1 MRRDAG
7 FRRRDGSLRGERL
20 GLPTEGLMATGREWD
35 LPESAVTDR
44 KFSLRRALLKR
55 AVVYGGIAGAG
66 YLGWKWHRGFDRD
79 VLVAGR
85 DPSKNALEFAR
96 ATEAE

>member
-1 MRRDAG
+1 
-7 FRRRDGSLRGERL
+7 
-20 GLPTEGLMATGREWD
+20 MATGREWD

-55 AVVYGGIAGAG
+55 AAFYGGIAGAG
-66 YLGWKWHRGFDRD
+66 YLGWNWYRGFDRE

-96 ATEAE
+96 AAEAEFRGELLKATDQAEVARHVN